1 LATPAPTRDD
11 DTVSLSG
18 REDSPSVCQFDAS
31 GFTCTLT
38 LSSDQIDQWLQTIRF
53 LKWVETGIIAFSFAL
68 MVAPTFLAG
77 PEVGLA
83 AEAFAAFLA
92 AGLSV
97 YESDQWDKVA
107 DELKEVPRG
116 ESALFTLSH
125 GWGTFE
131 PLTFDNGMGSRSEPI
146 TPSWAAAFLA
156 FQYFDFPVLEP

>member
-1 LATPAPTRDD
+1 MRDD

-53 LKWVETGIIAFSFAL
+53 LKWVEMGIIAGSFLL
-68 MVAPTFLAG
+68 MGGVGFLAG
-77 PEVGLA
+77 PEVGTFTEFGA
-83 AEAFAAFLA
+83 AVIAAIAGAYEA
-92 AGLSV
+92 
-97 YESDQWDKVA
+97 DQWDKVA

-116 ESALFTLSH
+116 ESAVFTLSS
-125 GWGTFE
+125 GWGAFD
-131 PLTFDNGMGSRSEPI
+131 PFTFDNGIGSRSEPI